1 MQQQLRVTIAGMV
14 QGVGFRY
21 ATRRKADSLGLTG
34 WVRNTAKG
42 EVEAVFEG
50 EQDVLDKI
58 LGWCRQGPALSR
70 VDHVTSEWS
79 EAGGDFERFEIA
91 L

>member
-1 MQQQLRVTIAGMV
+1 MRQQLRVTITGMV

-21 ATRRKADSLGLTG
+21 ATRREAKSLGLTG

-50 EQDVLDKI
+50 EWDALDKI
-58 LGWCRQGPALSR
+58 LGWCNQGPVLSR
-70 VDHVTSEWS
+70 VDGVTCAWS
-79 EAGGDFERFEIA
+79 DAGGAFEGFEIA
-91 L
+91 H